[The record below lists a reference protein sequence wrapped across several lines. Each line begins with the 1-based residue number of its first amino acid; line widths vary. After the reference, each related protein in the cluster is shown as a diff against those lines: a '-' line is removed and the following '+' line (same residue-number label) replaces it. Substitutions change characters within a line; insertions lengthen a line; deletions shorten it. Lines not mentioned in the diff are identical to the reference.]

1 MKLKFSV
8 TSIMLPHLDLPQ
20 TCALLKQHGYD
31 GLELRVRAYTGE
43 AQAVPSQWG
52 RHLTD
57 ISPDNVKARAG
68 EIKAVLAD
76 HGLALA
82 AFASNTTA
90 LQLDI
95 VRQLAEGA
103 AATGCPLIRIAAPQG
118 YNGET
123 NYFTL
128 YDEAVR
134 AFEKALAVTRA
145 YGIRCII
152 ETHVGSI
159 FVSASLTHRLVS
171 LFDPADIGILYDPQN
186 NVIDG
191 FETIPLA
198 LDLMGPY
205 LAHLHIGGHA
215 CVPGAPDTNGTVAWT
230 YPACRLN
237 EGRYNYPLLLKELH
251 KRQYRGVISVE
262 DFDNNR
268 TPEQRVAKAI
278 TYLRKIDPSRS
289 PA

>member
-1 MKLKFSV
+1 MPLKFSV

-31 GLELRVRAYTGE
+31 GLELRVRAYAGE
-43 AQAVPSQWG
+43 PQAVPGSWG

-57 ISPDNVKARAG
+57 ISPDNVKSRAD
-68 EIKAVLAD
+68 ETKAVLAD
-76 HGLALA
+76 YGLKLA
-82 AFASNTTA
+82 AFASNATA
-90 LQLDI
+90 RQLDV

-103 AATGCPLIRIAAPQG
+103 AATACPLIRIAAPQN

-123 NYFTL
+123 NYFAL

-134 AFEKALAVTRA
+134 AFEQTLAITRP
-145 YGIRCII
+145 YGVKCII
-152 ETHVGSI
+152 EMHAGSI

-171 LFDPADIGILYDPQN
+171 LFDPADIGILYDPNN
-186 NVIDG
+186 NVADG

-215 CVPGAPDTNGTVAWT
+215 CVPGAPDKNGTVTWT

-237 EGRYNYPLLLKELH
+237 EGRYDYPLLLKELH
-251 KRQYRGVISVE
+251 KRQYRGFISVE

-268 TPEQRVAKAI
+268 APEQRVAEAI
-278 TYLRKIDPSRS
+278 SYLRKIDPSRP

>member
-1 MKLKFSV
+1 MSLKFSV

-31 GLELRVRAYTGE
+31 GLELRVRAYTGDP
-43 AQAVPSQWG
+43 QAAPSPWG

-57 ISPDNVKARAG
+57 ISPDNVKTRAG
-68 EIKAVLAD
+68 EIKTVLAD
-76 HGLALA
+76 HGLTLA
-82 AFASNTTA
+82 AFASNATA
-90 LQLDI
+90 RQLDV

-103 AATGCPLIRIAAPQG
+103 VATGCPLIRIAAQRS

-123 NYFTL
+123 NYFAL
-128 YDEAVR
+128 YDEAAR
-134 AFEKALAVTRA
+134 AFEQALAITRP
-145 YGIRCII
+145 YGIKCII
-152 ETHVGSI
+152 ETHGGSI

-171 LFDPADIGILYDPQN
+171 LFDPAEIGVLYDPQN
-186 NVIDG
+186 NVMDG

-215 CVPGAPDTNGTVAWT
+215 CVPSAPDANGTVTWT

-251 KRQYRGVISVE
+251 KRQYRGFISVE

-268 TPEQRVAKAI
+268 PPEQCVAEAI
-278 TYLRKIDPSRS
+278 SYLRKIDPS
-289 PA
+289 